1 MICYYFIMFGLF
13 KNKKKEFAKEI
24 FGTFKPKI
32 DLAKTIGKWEK
43 TSTFGDVFIDDDY
56 LLGFL
61 NAYVAIVSR
70 KFGYRGKDAGEISI
84 EVYELLDGTYSDLDK
99 VKIIFQ
105 NYQSAKLSGSKDLIL
120 GEDHALM
127 FYLVF
132 TSDND
137 AHKFS
142 KDPIYK
148 EAIKYFETGEFKK
161 QSEWAKKILPK
172 ELSSGSGLSDA
183 PSNIIVAYRIFEKT
197 FENKLN
203 KIFKI

>member
-1 MICYYFIMFGLF
+1 MLSFVVFGLF
-13 KNKKKEFAKEI
+13 KNKKKEVAKII
-24 FGTFKPKI
+24 FETFKPKI
-32 DLAKTIGKWEK
+32 LAVKKIGKWNK
-43 TSTFGDVFIDDDY
+43 TSTFLDILINDDY

-61 NAYVAIVSR
+61 NAYLAIVSR
-70 KFGYRGKDAGEISI
+70 KFGYSGKDAGEISLD
-84 EVYELLDGTYSDLDK
+84 VYELLDGTYSDLDK
-99 VKIIFQ
+99 VQKIFQ
-105 NYQSAKLSGSKDLIL
+105 NYQSAKLNGSKDLIL

-127 FYLVF
+127 FYLIF

-161 QSEWAKKILPK
+161 QSELAKKILPK
-172 ELSSGSGLSDA
+172 EFSSGSGLSDA

-203 KIFKI
+203 KVFKI